1 MDISLSGHSYNAN
14 NLWGNNGE
22 SDAIIV
28 KHSLDG
34 ASIIT
39 SQNFGGIKED
49 AYESVIATK
58 GGFVVVG
65 YSYGKSNLWGN
76 NGEGDAI
83 ILKYSKLHEEQK
95 QVEEPKLGVVNYIG
109 FASIIAFISLGGIV
123 ALKKYNER

>member
-1 MDISLSGHSYNAN
+1 M
-14 NLWGNNGE
+14 
-22 SDAIIV
+22 
-28 KHSLDG
+28 DG

-76 NGEGDAI
+76 NGQDDAI
-83 ILKYSKLHEEQK
+83 ILKYSKLDEEPK

-109 FASIIAFISLGGIV
+109 VASIIAFISLGGIV
-123 ALKKYNER
+123 ALKRYHER